1 MLICPVCK
9 KQMSKSAGA
18 YVCPEK
24 HSYDISR
31 RGYVNLLQSQSPKNH
46 GDDKLMAAARREFL
60 NCGFYSRLRECICSN
75 IKGSCV
81 ADICC
86 GEGYYLEGVCQRL
99 SACSNGGSTCGID
112 ISKAAV
118 DAACRRSY
126 AVQTSL
132 AVANCT
138 ALPIAD
144 NVVSTALSVFAPISE
159 AEVYRVLANDGIL
172 IRVVPGR
179 DHLIELKR
187 AVYDNAQLNPAFD
200 NTLAGFELRGAENL
214 RYTMRLDSPRIRSLF
229 TMTPYFYRTSDKDR
243 QKLKKLSELEVTAH
257 FYIFVYNKKPSS
269 PLR

>member
-1 MLICPVCK
+1 MLICPVYK
-9 KQMSKSAGA
+9 KQLSKSGGS

-24 HSYDISR
+24 HSFDISR

-46 GDDKLMAAARREFL
+46 GDDKQMAAARREFL
-60 NCGFYSRLRECICSN
+60 NGGFYSRLRECICSN

-86 GEGYYLEGVCQRL
+86 GEGYYLEGICQKL
-99 SACSNGGSTCGID
+99 SACSSDGSTYGID

-138 ALPIAD
+138 ALPISD
-144 NVVSTALSVFAPISE
+144 NIVSTALSVFAPISE
-159 AEVYRVLANDGIL
+159 NEVYRVLTDDGIL

-187 AVYDNAQLNPAFD
+187 TVYDNAQLNPVFD

-214 RYTMRLDSPRIRSLF
+214 RYTMRLDGAQTRSLF
-229 TMTPYFYRTSDKDR
+229 TMTPYFYRTSEKDR

-257 FYIFVYNKKPSS
+257 FYIFVYNKKTIFPFG
-269 PLR
+269 